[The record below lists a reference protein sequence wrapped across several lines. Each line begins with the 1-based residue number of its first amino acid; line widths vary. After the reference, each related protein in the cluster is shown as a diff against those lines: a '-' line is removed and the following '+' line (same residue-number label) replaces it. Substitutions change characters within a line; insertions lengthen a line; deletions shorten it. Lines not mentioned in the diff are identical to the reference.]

1 MMKKLFCIL
10 LTGLLLLSAA
20 ACGGGDAQD
29 AATEPPVSTED
40 PGSIV
45 ELETPD
51 PDAVLPATL
60 PPTDA
65 PQDSAAPV
73 STPGSGSARAPKEG
87 DITQNFPNY
96 DTGADADYS
105 YQSDELRI
113 AIKVIE
119 DTAQTQVIY
128 VADIW
133 IRNIHSFRT
142 VFGNSKF
149 GSGTEE
155 PEKLVKRENAIFG
168 VNGSYNQGLTLHAG
182 EKFKSLRENKGWN
195 SQAVCIIYRD
205 GSMKTFQLGEDRF
218 NLDDEIKNGAWHG
231 WQFGPIL
238 VRDYEISAYAFKY
251 RLGEK
256 ARNILGYYEPGHYV
270 VVTCDSGT
278 KKAKGMTET
287 QMAQFMQSLG
297 VKEAFNLDGGTSAV
311 MVFMGEVINNPRPH
325 VNDKGNLEEGRKLKD
340 MLIFGEYDENGVS
353 ADLST
358 FTASKFKGK

>member
-1 MMKKLFCIL
+1 MKKLLCIL
-10 LTGLLLLSAA
+10 FVGMLLISAL
-20 ACGGGDAQD
+20 ACGGSDTP
-29 AATEPPVSTED
+29 AATPAPAPSEGSDSVSVVTPEAPVSGE
-40 PGSIV
+40 
-45 ELETPD
+45 
-51 PDAVLPATL
+51 ATL
-60 PPTDA
+60 PPT
-65 PQDSAAPV
+65 AAPEETTAPA
-73 STPGSGSARAPKEG
+73 SEPARAPRPG
-87 DITQNFPNY
+87 DIAQNFPNY

-119 DTAQTQVIY
+119 DADAQQVIY

-133 IRNIHSFRT
+133 IRNLDSFRT
-142 VFGNSKF
+142 AFGNSEF
-149 GSGTEE
+149 GSGTEDAD
-155 PEKLVKRENAIFG
+155 KLARRENAVFG
-168 VNGSYNQGLTLHAG
+168 VNGSYNQGLTVHAG
-182 EKFKSLRENKGWN
+182 VKYKSQRENKGWN
-195 SQAVCIIYRD
+195 SQAVCVIYKD
-205 GSMKTFQLGEDRF
+205 GTMKTFQLGEDKFRI
-218 NLDDEIKNGAWHG
+218 DDELEKGAWHA

-311 MVFMGEVINNPRPH
+311 MVFMGRIINNPRPH
-325 VNDKGNLEEGRKLKD
+325 VDEDGNVEEGRALKD
-340 MLIFGEYDENGVS
+340 MLLFVDCDGNGAVRDLQTLS
-353 ADLST
+353 ADR
-358 FTASKFKGK
+358 FKGE